1 MNRASGSSVQWPQR
15 RRPRR
20 LTFTLLTWGLA
31 SIAICWLL
39 LAGILGL
46 TTLSR

>member
-1 MNRASGSSVQWPQR
+1 
-15 RRPRR
+15 
-20 LTFTLLTWGLA
+20 LTWGLA